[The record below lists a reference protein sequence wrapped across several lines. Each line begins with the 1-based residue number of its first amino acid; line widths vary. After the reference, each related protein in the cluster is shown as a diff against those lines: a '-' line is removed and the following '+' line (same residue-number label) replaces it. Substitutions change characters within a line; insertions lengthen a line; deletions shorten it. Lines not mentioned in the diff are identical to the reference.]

1 MKTMKFLIHNSKFII
16 ATAFVALCIA
26 CTPTPVD
33 ESKLFITE
41 EQAQALIEQ
50 GTLINLEDLKDTA
63 SIFVSEKGNFL
74 SDTTL
79 YRTRATKD
87 GKNYLFSID
96 TIPASVTPIYIRGRV
111 TTDDYAGNFYKA
123 MCIQQI
129 VDGEQ
134 QALRI
139 SVDAGSIGGLYQ
151 LGQEIL
157 IRVDGLA
164 IGRYANQPQLC
175 LPSYNNN
182 IYANNAEQKIGWA
195 PGRIPMAIFNAR
207 TKCIGKPDTSQLVYD
222 EYNITDFTSILNLQ
236 EARNWDAKLVRLKNV
251 HYTGQYFTTSGT
263 GKCTT
268 GDPEEDSNANVFAP
282 TTNNIGYPQT
292 RVIEDANGKKTG
304 VSASE
309 YAKFA
314 YFYLPGADKNGVD
327 NCSNYV
333 GDVIGILGFYNDNAK
348 YDPAYDDW
356 SISIRSL
363 DDLQLYQ
370 DINGNKILDENER
383 SASNLWP
390 RIEYTK

>member
-1 MKTMKFLIHNSKFII
+1 MKKSIFNISKLSLLL
-16 ATAFVALCIA
+16 VLCFGFMLS
-26 CTPTPVD
+26 CTPSAID
-33 ESKLFITE
+33 ESSLFLTE
-41 EQAQALIEQ
+41 DQADELISQ
-50 GTLINLEDLKDTA
+50 GTLLTLEQFKDSFMT
-63 SIFVSEKGNFL
+63 EKGNYL

-96 TIPASVTPIYIRGRV
+96 TIPVSDKPIYIRGRV

-134 QALRI
+134 QALRLSI
-139 SVDAGSIGGLYQ
+139 DAGSVGGLYQ

-195 PGRIPMAIFNAR
+195 PGRVPLAVFRAR
-207 TKCIGKPDTSQLVYD
+207 TQCIGKPDVSQLVYD
-222 EYNITDFTSILNLQ
+222 EYEIKEFTSVLNLQ
-236 EARNWDAKLVRLKNV
+236 ETRKWDAKLVRIKNV
-251 HYTGQYFTTSGT
+251 HYTGEYFESNGT
-263 GKCTT
+263 VSKCST
-268 GDPEEDSNANVFAP
+268 GNPEDDTNANVFAP
-282 TTNNIGYPQT
+282 TTENIGYPQG
-292 RVIEDANGKKTG
+292 RIIADANGNKT
-304 VSASE
+304 VISSSE

-314 YFYLPGADKNGVD
+314 YFYLPGADKNGIT
-327 NCSNYV
+327 NCPKYV
-333 GDVIGILGFYNDNAK
+333 GDVVGILGYYNDNAR
-348 YDPAYDDW
+348 YDPAADDW
-356 SISIRSL
+356 AISIRSL
-363 DDLQLYQ
+363 DDLQLF
-370 DINGNKILDENER
+370 DADG
-383 SASNLWP
+383 NLWP

>member
-1 MKTMKFLIHNSKFII
+1 MKGHNSIFII
-16 ATAFVALCIA
+16 LTAIIALCIA
-26 CTPTPVD
+26 CTPNPVS
-33 ESKLFITE
+33 ENKLFLTE
-41 EQAQALIEQ
+41 AQAEQLIDQ
-50 GTLINLEDLKDTA
+50 GTLLSIQEFKDTYMT
-63 SIFVSEKGNFL
+63 EKGNYL
-74 SDTTL
+74 SDTSL

-96 TIPASVTPIYIRGRV
+96 TIPTTVVPVYIRGRV
-111 TTDDYAGNFYKA
+111 TTDDYAGNFYKVL
-123 MCIQQI
+123 CIQQI

-151 LGQEIL
+151 IGQELL

-195 PGRIPMAIFNAR
+195 PGRIPLAIFSAR
-207 TKCIGKPDTSQLVYD
+207 TKCIGKPDLSRLVYD
-222 EYNITDFTSILNLQ
+222 EYNIKDFTSVLNLQ
-236 EARNWDAKLVRLKNV
+236 ETRKWDAKLVRIRNV

-268 GDPEEDSNANVFAP
+268 GDPEADQNANVFAP
-282 TTNNIGYPQT
+282 TTNNIGFPQT
-292 RVIEDANGKKTG
+292 RVIADANGNKTG
-304 VSASE
+304 ISSSE

-327 NCSNYV
+327 NCPNFV
-333 GDVIGILGFYNDNAK
+333 GDVVGILGFYNDNAK

-363 DDLQLYQ
+363 DDLLLYQ
-370 DINGNKILDENER
+370 DLNGNSLLEDNER
-383 SASNLWP
+383 KDEYLWQ
-390 RIEYTK
+390 RLEYTK

>member
-1 MKTMKFLIHNSKFII
+1 MKTMKFIIHNSYLAFARAI
-16 ATAFVALCIA
+16 ATKFMIAITLVALCIA
-26 CTPTPVD
+26 CTPNPVD
-33 ESKLFITE
+33 ESKLFLTDT
-41 EQAQALIEQ
+41 QADELIAQ
-50 GTLINLEDLKDTA
+50 GTLLTLQQFKD
-63 SIFVSEKGNFL
+63 SFMSEKGNYL

-96 TIPASVTPIYIRGRV
+96 TIPVSETPVYIRGRV

-129 VDGEQ
+129 VDGKQ
-134 QALRI
+134 QALRL

-151 LGQEIL
+151 IGQEIL

-207 TKCIGKPDTSQLVYD
+207 TKCIGKPDISKLVYD
-222 EYNITDFTSILNLQ
+222 ELKITEFTSVLNLQ
-236 EARNWDAKLVRLKNV
+236 ETRKWDAKLVRIKDV

-268 GDPEEDSNANVFAP
+268 GDPEVDQNANVFAP
-282 TTNNIGYPQT
+282 TTNNIGFPQT
-292 RVIEDANGKKTG
+292 RVIEDANGNKTG
-304 VSASE
+304 ISASE

-314 YFYLPGADKNGVD
+314 YFYIPGADQNGTA
-327 NCSNYV
+327 NCPKYV
-333 GDVIGILGFYNDNAK
+333 GDVVGILGFYSDNAK

-363 DDLQLYQ
+363 DDLQLF
-370 DINGNKILDENER
+370 DANG
-383 SASNLWP
+383 NLWP

>member
-1 MKTMKFLIHNSKFII
+1 MKKLVYI
-16 ATAFVALCIA
+16 ALAAFCIA
-26 CTPTPVD
+26 CTPNPVD
-33 ESKLFITE
+33 ESKLFLTD
-41 EQAQALIEQ
+41 AQADELIAQ
-50 GTLINLEDLKDTA
+50 GTLLTLQEFKDTYMT
-63 SIFVSEKGNFL
+63 EKGNYL

-87 GKNYLFSID
+87 GTNYLFAID
-96 TIPASVTPIYIRGRV
+96 TIPAQETPVYIRGRV

-129 VDGEQ
+129 VDGKQ
-134 QALRI
+134 QALRL

-151 LGQEIL
+151 IGQEIL

-207 TKCIGKPDTSQLVYD
+207 TKCIGKPDVSKLVYD
-222 EYNITDFTSILNLQ
+222 EYSIKEFTSVLNIQ
-236 EARNWDAKLVRLKNV
+236 ATRTWDAKLVRIKNV
-251 HYTGQYFTTSGT
+251 HFTGQYFTTSGT

-268 GDPEEDSNANVFAP
+268 GDPENDENANVFAP
-282 TTNNIGYPQT
+282 TTNNIGYPQG
-292 RVIEDANGKKTG
+292 RVIEDAYGNKTA
-304 VSASE
+304 VSSSE

-314 YFYLPGADKNGVD
+314 YFYIPGADQNGVA
-327 NCSNYV
+327 NCTDYV
-333 GDVIGILGFYNDNAK
+333 GDVVGILGFYSDNAK

-363 DDLQLYQ
+363 DDLQLY
-370 DINGNKILDENER
+370 DEDG
-383 SASNLWP
+383 NLWP

>member
-16 ATAFVALCIA
+16 ATTLVALCTA
-26 CTPTPVD
+26 CTPPAVD
-33 ESKLFITE
+33 ESKLFLTDT
-41 EQAQALIEQ
+41 QANELIGQ
-50 GTLINLEDLKDTA
+50 GTLLTLQEFKDTYMT
-63 SIFVSEKGNFL
+63 EKGNYL

-87 GKNYLFSID
+87 GKNYLFAID
-96 TIPASVTPIYIRGRV
+96 TIPTSQTPVYIRGRV

-129 VDGEQ
+129 VNGEQ
-134 QALRI
+134 QALRLSI
-139 SVDAGSIGGLYQ
+139 DAGSIGGLYQ
-151 LGQEIL
+151 IGQEIL

-207 TKCIGKPDTSQLVYD
+207 TKCIGKPDVSQLVYD
-222 EYNITDFTSILNLQ
+222 EYTIDEFTSVLNLQ
-236 EARNWDAKLVRLKNV
+236 ETRNWDAKLVRIKDV
-251 HYTGQYFTTSGT
+251 HYTGEYFTTSGVST
-263 GKCTT
+263 CST
-268 GDPEEDSNANVFAP
+268 GDPEHDENANVFAP
-282 TTNNIGYPQT
+282 TTNNIGYPQS
-292 RVIEDANGKKTG
+292 RVIEDNNGNKTA

-314 YFYLPGADKNGVD
+314 YFYLPGADKNGVA
-327 NCSNYV
+327 NCANYV
-333 GDVIGILGFYNDNAK
+333 GDVVGILGFYSDNAK
-348 YDPAYDDW
+348 YDPAADDW

-363 DDLQLYQ
+363 DDLQLY
-370 DINGNKILDENER
+370 DAAG
-383 SASNLWP
+383 NLWP
-390 RIEYTK
+390 RIEYAQ

>member
-1 MKTMKFLIHNSKFII
+1 MKTMKFIIHNSYLAFARTI
-16 ATAFVALCIA
+16 ATKFMIAITLVALCIA
-26 CTPTPVD
+26 CTPNPVD
-33 ESKLFITE
+33 ESKLFLTDT
-41 EQAQALIEQ
+41 QADELIAQ
-50 GTLINLEDLKDTA
+50 GTLLTLQEFKDTYMT
-63 SIFVSEKGNFL
+63 EKGNFL

-96 TIPASVTPIYIRGRV
+96 TIPVSETPVYIRGRV

-129 VDGEQ
+129 VDGKQ
-134 QALRI
+134 QALRL

-151 LGQEIL
+151 IGQEIL

-207 TKCIGKPDTSQLVYD
+207 TKCIGKPDISKLVYD
-222 EYNITDFTSILNLQ
+222 ELKITEFTSVLNLQ
-236 EARNWDAKLVRLKNV
+236 ETRKWDAKLVRIKDV

-268 GDPEEDSNANVFAP
+268 GDPEVDQNANVFAP
-282 TTNNIGYPQT
+282 TTNNIGFPQT
-292 RVIEDANGKKTG
+292 RVIEDANGNKTG
-304 VSASE
+304 ISASE

-314 YFYLPGADKNGVD
+314 YFYIPGADQNGTA
-327 NCSNYV
+327 NCTKYV
-333 GDVIGILGFYNDNAK
+333 GDVVGILGFYSDNAK

-363 DDLQLYQ
+363 DDLQLF
-370 DINGNKILDENER
+370 DANG
-383 SASNLWP
+383 NLWP

>member
-1 MKTMKFLIHNSKFII
+1 MKTMKFIIHNSYLAFARTI
-16 ATAFVALCIA
+16 ATKFMIAITLVALCIA
-26 CTPTPVD
+26 CTPNPVD
-33 ESKLFITE
+33 ESKLFLTDT
-41 EQAQALIEQ
+41 QADELIAQ
-50 GTLINLEDLKDTA
+50 GTLLTLQQFKD
-63 SIFVSEKGNFL
+63 SFMSEKGNYL

-96 TIPASVTPIYIRGRV
+96 TIPVSETPVYIRGRV

-123 MCIQQI
+123 MCIQQ
-129 VDGEQ
+129 VFVNGNDTTQ
-134 QALRI
+134 QALRL

-151 LGQEIL
+151 IGQEIL

-207 TKCIGKPDTSQLVYD
+207 TKCIGKPDISKLVYD
-222 EYNITDFTSILNLQ
+222 ELKITEFTSVLNLQ
-236 EARNWDAKLVRLKNV
+236 ETRKWDAKLVRIKDV

-268 GDPEEDSNANVFAP
+268 GDPEVDQNANVFAP
-282 TTNNIGYPQT
+282 TTNNIGFPQT
-292 RVIEDANGKKTG
+292 RVIEDANGNKTG
-304 VSASE
+304 ISASE

-314 YFYLPGADKNGVD
+314 YFYIPGADQNGTA
-327 NCSNYV
+327 NCTKYV
-333 GDVIGILGFYNDNAK
+333 GDVVGILGFYSDNAK

-363 DDLQLYQ
+363 DDLQLF
-370 DINGNKILDENER
+370 DANG
-383 SASNLWP
+383 NLWP